1 MSVKVKRHVVMP
13 LCHPMGRRNAG
24 IISDPKP
31 TPGEHHNSMADW
43 MSGHY
48 QEQQT
53 AWNIKPVVSVAI
65 CAKSV
70 SESSKQK

>member
-13 LCHPMGRRNAG
+13 LCHPMGRRNTG

-31 TPGEHHNSMADW
+31 TPREHHNSMADW

-48 QEQQT
+48 QKQQT
-53 AWNIKPVVSVAI
+53 ALNIKPVVSLAI